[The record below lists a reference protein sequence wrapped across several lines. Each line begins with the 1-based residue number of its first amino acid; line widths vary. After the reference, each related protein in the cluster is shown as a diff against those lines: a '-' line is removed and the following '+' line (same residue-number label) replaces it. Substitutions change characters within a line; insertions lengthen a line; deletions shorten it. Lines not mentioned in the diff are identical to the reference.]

1 MRTERRGIK
10 SLLVLMLTMIMMF
23 STSLMVFASGD
34 LGSWVSERNSTDEEF
49 SKISSF
55 LSTDSSKFN
64 AADGDIVVTTKDGNS
79 YYVEEKDISKALKKI
94 QRYEDSE
101 KAQNQVSNMDDV
113 FKTEA
118 DLEVAGKILAPV
130 SGAVSTIVGIAV
142 VLITLLMTL
151 NTAFDIAYI
160 AFPVIRGKMIDSKNS
175 GGAMAKKNS
184 DGSTSL
190 RLVTDEAQFA
200 VEQVTT
206 QNNGGNAMAIYF
218 KKRVVSYVLLAIMLF
233 ILLTGNIS
241 LITDL
246 AVKVVMGLMEVL
258 IDIAG

>member
-1 MRTERRGIK
+1 MRKTGKK
-10 SLLVLMLTMIMMF
+10 SLLVLVMTLIMMF
-23 STSLMVFASGD
+23 SASITVFASAADLQAWVGERTAAEIGD
-34 LGSWVSERNSTDEEF
+34 I
-49 SKISSF
+49 SKYTT
-55 LSTDSSKFN
+55 TDSSKYDPTKD
-64 AADGDIVVTTKDGNS
+64 AIVTTKDGIT
-79 YYVEEKDISKALKKI
+79 YYVEGDDVDDALRKIKRFEDADKAYDEI
-94 QRYEDSE
+94 E
-101 KAQNQVSNMDDV
+101 NMDAGFDAG
-113 FKTEA
+113 A
-118 DLEVAGKILAPV
+118 DLETATKILKPV
-130 SGAVSTIVGIAV
+130 SGAVSTVVGIAV

-175 GGAMAKKNS
+175 GGGMAKKNA

-190 RLVTDEAQFA
+190 RFVTDEAQFA

-218 KKRVVSYVLLAIMLF
+218 KKRVVSYVLLAVMLF

-241 LITDL
+241 LITNL

>member
-1 MRTERRGIK
+1 MRKTGKK
-10 SLLVLMLTMIMMF
+10 SLLVLVMTLIMMF
-23 STSLMVFASGD
+23 SASMTVFASAAD
-34 LGSWVSERNSTDEEF
+34 LQSWVGERTATEIADINKYIT
-49 SKISSF
+49 
-55 LSTDSSKFN
+55 TDSSKY
-64 AADGDIVVTTKDGNS
+64 DPTKDIIVTTKDGVS
-79 YYVEEKDISKALKKI
+79 YYVKGDDVDSALKKI
-94 QRYEDSE
+94 KNKENAT
-101 KAQNQVSNMDDV
+101 KAQKQVSTMDEV
-113 FKTEA
+113 FETEA
-118 DLEVAGKILAPV
+118 DLTTAARILEPV
-130 SGAVSTIVGIAV
+130 SGAVSTVVGIAV

-175 GGAMAKKNS
+175 GGGMSKKNA

-190 RLVTDEAQFA
+190 RFVTDEAQFA

-246 AVKVVMGLMEVL
+246 AVKVVMGLMNVL
-258 IDIAG
+258 LDIAG

>member
-1 MRTERRGIK
+1 MRKTGKK
-10 SLLVLMLTMIMMF
+10 SLLVLVMTLVMMF
-23 STSLMVFASGD
+23 SASITVFASAADLQAWVGERTAAEIGD
-34 LGSWVSERNSTDEEF
+34 INKYIT
-49 SKISSF
+49 
-55 LSTDSSKFN
+55 TDSSKYDPTKD
-64 AADGDIVVTTKDGNS
+64 AILTTKDGIT
-79 YYVEEKDISKALKKI
+79 YYIEGDDVNNALKKI
-94 QRYEDSE
+94 ERKEDSK
-101 KAQNQVSNMDDV
+101 KAQDQVSTMDDV

-118 DLEVAGKILAPV
+118 DLTTAARILEPV
-130 SGAVSTIVGIAV
+130 SGAVSTVVGIAV

-175 GGAMAKKNS
+175 GGGMAKKNA

-190 RLVTDEAQFA
+190 RFVTDEAQFA